1 MLKNVY
7 RDVFRTLEDVAA
19 RKARLVISKKSRS
32 KHNSAD
38 PAGPRFSM
46 AKLEMLAS
54 ITLSVLSMMQA
65 CLGAVSIKSRASQI
79 RPHQVVPPY
88 MSANSSASA
97 CWDPSLRCRHR
108 GLKTHTAIR
117 KSGVVY
123 IFSIRSKFWICNT
136 LIRSHSRVSWC

>member
-7 RDVFRTLEDVAA
+7 RDLFKTLEDVGA
-19 RKARLVISKKSRS
+19 RKARLVISKKSRL
-32 KHNSAD
+32 KHSSAD
-38 PAGPRFSM
+38 PAGLRFSM

-79 RPHQVVPPY
+79 RTHQVVHPY

-97 CWDPSLRCRHR
+97 C
-108 GLKTHTAIR
+108 
-117 KSGVVY
+117 
-123 IFSIRSKFWICNT
+123 
-136 LIRSHSRVSWC
+136 